1 MVAEYLI
8 GGDSR
13 YRKNTGAVFTLKY
26 HLVWCP
32 KYRRQVLV
40 GDVAT
45 RLKELLEAKAAELR
59 ATIHALEIMPDHVHL
74 FVESDSTRAP
84 AHIVRPSSRE
94 LPPVFCAKSFLT
106 CVPGCLLS
114 GAGLTM

>member
-8 GGDSR
+8 GWDNGLMGDSR
-13 YRKNTGAVFTLKY
+13 YRKNAGAVFTLKY

-45 RLKELLEAKAAELR
+45 RLKELLEAKAAELG
-59 ATIHALEIMPDHVHL
+59 ATIHALEISQTT
-74 FVESDSTRAP
+74 F
-84 AHIVRPSSRE
+84 
-94 LPPVFCAKSFLT
+94 T
-106 CVPGCLLS
+106 CL
-114 GAGLTM
+114 